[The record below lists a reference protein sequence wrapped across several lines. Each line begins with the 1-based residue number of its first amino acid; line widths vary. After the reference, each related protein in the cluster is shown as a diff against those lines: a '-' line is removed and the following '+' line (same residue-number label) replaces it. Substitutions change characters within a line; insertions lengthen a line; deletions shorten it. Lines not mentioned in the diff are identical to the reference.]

1 MARRAN
7 EGRLRVLAEA
17 IRARPGLTAEDG
29 RGRLAHFESAT
40 GEPEPDGI
48 PSAPS
53 AGQTRT
59 WLFWRLDIGGV
70 GQTLTRE
77 ERSRNRVFPA

>member
-7 EGRLRVLAEA
+7 EGRLRALAETIA
-17 IRARPGLTAEDG
+17 ARPGLTAEDG
-29 RGRLAHFESAT
+29 KGRLAHFESVT

-53 AGQTRT
+53 AGQART
-59 WLFWRLDIGGV
+59 WVFWAFGYWLLAGLIEVVFSRL
-70 GQTLTRE
+70 
-77 ERSRNRVFPA
+77 